1 MPCFFKKMGWQSLLH
16 GKMNLN
22 IIVLLSFSRSPVFI
36 SMPLHHYVCGDL
48 GSTILQALCCIL
60 SVLVG
65 LKEKERKP
73 AWLQQKIKFWR
84 DFQIPNWVRYP

>member
-1 MPCFFKKMGWQSLLH
+1 
-16 GKMNLN
+16 
-22 IIVLLSFSRSPVFI
+22 
-36 SMPLHHYVCGDL
+36 MPLHHYVCGDF

-73 AWLQQKIKFWR
+73 AWLQQKSSFGGIFLLAAICAALSKLNN
-84 DFQIPNWVRYP
+84 ISK